1 MEKGIYQRLCCAAIF
16 LPSFLS
22 SSIALNIGSEQKWQ
36 QPVMPIVM
44 TGAPMV
50 NSNANATLQPDVE
63 IQPATQTQPKV
74 KLVSVQTGVASW
86 YRDSRTAS
94 GERYNASGLT
104 AAHRRLPLGTYV
116 RVTNLVNNQSTV
128 VRINDRGPYVKGR
141 MLDLS
146 VAAAKKLAM
155 IQSGVTRIR
164 MEVLPSAPTEAQ
176 M

>member
-1 MEKGIYQRLCCAAIF
+1 MEKVIYQKLFCAVI
-16 LPSFLS
+16 LMPSFLS
-22 SSIALNIGSEQKWQ
+22 PSFALNVGSEQKWQ
-36 QPVMPIVM
+36 QPA
-44 TGAPMV
+44 APV
-50 NSNANATLQPDVE
+50 AVVSA
-63 IQPATQTQPKV
+63 PATTVDSDATVIQSAPQVQPEIKP
-74 KLVSVQTGVASW
+74 VSVQTGVASW

-94 GERYNASGLT
+94 GERYKAGELT

-164 MEVLPSAPTEAQ
+164 MEVLPSAPREAA